1 MKRILLLLFILCLSM
16 KISWSIGDNHQF
28 IPIYI
33 LDNTN
38 IEERPNRVPAFVP
51 IQAYYDI
58 QFSAVCLS
66 FTECLGDITITVMNL
81 SKGNIYE
88 AYFDSKQFFCM
99 IPISNEI
106 GIYNIQIQLSNGV
119 IYQGDFEIE

>member
-1 MKRILLLLFILCLSM
+1 M
-16 KISWSIGDNHQF
+16 KISWSIGDDHQF

-38 IEERPNRVPAFVP
+38 IEGKTHRSPAFVP
-51 IQAYYDI
+51 VQAYYDI
-58 QFSAVCLS
+58 QLSAVCLS

-81 SKGNIYE
+81 SKGNVYE
-88 AYFDSKQFFCM
+88 VYFDSNQFFCM